1 MLDNGI
7 IDPRDTRNVLGF
19 LLGTIWERKTA
30 PATQCL
36 WRWAHVI
43 RFAEKE
49 PEMTAPETQTIDF
62 ELDAD
67 WATLWLNRPDARNA
81 MSDELVADLRAQ
93 WPISLRAPIFA
104 G

>member
-1 MLDNGI
+1 MGAQKPYL
-7 IDPRDTRNVLGF
+7 
-19 LLGTIWERKTA
+19 
-30 PATQCL
+30 ATQCL

-49 PEMTAPETQTIDF
+49 TEMTAPETQTIDF

-81 MSDELVADLRAQ
+81 RRTKWGRKTARTLHLHER
-93 WPISLRAPIFA
+93 PP
-104 G
+104 